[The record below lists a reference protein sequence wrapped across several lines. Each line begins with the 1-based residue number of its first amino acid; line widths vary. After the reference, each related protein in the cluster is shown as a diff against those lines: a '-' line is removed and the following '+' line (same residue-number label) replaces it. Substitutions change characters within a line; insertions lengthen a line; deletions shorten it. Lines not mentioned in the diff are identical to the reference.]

1 MNHLLR
7 NPEIKKEVRIKLIVA
22 LSLIGITLFFNWT
35 GALILLLGFVCFF
48 FFDYRFTKARY
59 QRIEMLSSQIDAL
72 LHGDEQIQFQSY
84 TEGEL
89 SILQSEIHKMTVRL
103 KEQQQL
109 LQKDKQNLSNAIADI
124 SHQIR
129 TPLTS
134 MNLIVSMLSDE
145 ELTEEKRK
153 NLVRELYSLLS
164 RIDRLISA
172 LLKMSRLDAG
182 TVRFQREPCASEDLL
197 KKAIEPLQVL
207 LELRDLTIEI
217 HAAGII
223 DTDRMWTAEAVG
235 NIIKN
240 CMEHTPVGG
249 TISIH
254 AKETPVFSEI
264 MIRDTGIGI
273 DKEDLPHIFERFYK
287 GKASDENS
295 FGIGLALSRMIVT
308 GQNGAIKAE
317 NHPDGGAMFTLRFYK
332 EII

>member
-7 NPEIKKEVRIKLIVA
+7 NPEIRKEVQIKLIVA
-22 LSLIGITLFFNWT
+22 LLLIGITLFFNWA

-48 FFDYRFTKARY
+48 FFDYRFTKERY

-145 ELTEEKRK
+145 DLTEEKRK

-164 RIDRLISA
+164 RIDRLIST

-182 TVRFQREPCASEDLL
+182 TVQFQREPCVLEELL
-197 KKAIEPLQVL
+197 QKAIEPLQVL
-207 LELRDLTIEI
+207 LDLRDLTIEI
-217 HAAGII
+217 NAAGMI

-249 TISIH
+249 AISVY

-264 MIRDTGIGI
+264 VIRDTGSGI

-308 GQNGAIKAE
+308 GQNGALKAE
-317 NHPDGGAMFTLRFYK
+317 NHPDGGAMFTIRFYK

>member
-7 NPEIKKEVRIKLIVA
+7 NPEIKKEVQIKLLIA
-22 LSLIGITLFFNWT
+22 FLSIGVTLFLNRI
-35 GALILLLGFVCFF
+35 AACIVLLGFSCFF
-48 FFDYRFTKARY
+48 FFDYRFTKKRY

-72 LHGDEQIQFQSY
+72 LHGGEQIQFQSY

-89 SILQSEIHKMTVRL
+89 SILQSEIYKMTVRL

-109 LQKDKQNLSNAIADI
+109 LQKDKQDLSNAIADI

-145 ELTEEKRK
+145 ELTEEKRQK
-153 NLVRELYSLLS
+153 LVRELYSLLS

-182 TVRFQREPCASEDLL
+182 TVQFQREPCSLEDLL
-197 KKAIEPLQVL
+197 QKAIAPLQIL
-207 LELRDLTIEI
+207 LDLRDLTIKI
-217 HAAGII
+217 SAAGMI

-240 CMEHTPVGG
+240 CMEHTPTGG
-249 TISIH
+249 TISIQ
-254 AKETPVFSEI
+254 AKETPIFSEI
-264 MIRDTGIGI
+264 VISDTGSGI
-273 DKEDLPHIFERFYK
+273 HPEDLPHIFDRFYK
-287 GKASDENS
+287 GKASDDNS
-295 FGIGLALSRMIVT
+295 FGIGLALSRMIAT
-308 GQNGAIKAE
+308 SQNGTIKAE
-317 NHPDGGAMFTLRFYK
+317 NHAEGGAMFTLRFYK

>member
-7 NPEIKKEVRIKLIVA
+7 NPEIKKEVQIKLIIA
-22 LSLIGITLFFNWT
+22 FLLIGATLIFNQIT
-35 GALILLLGFVCFF
+35 ALMVLLGFSCFF
-48 FFDYRFTKARY
+48 FFDYRFTKKRY
-59 QRIEMLSSQIDAL
+59 QRIEMLSTQIDAL

-89 SILQSEIHKMTVRL
+89 SILQSEIYKMTVRL

-134 MNLIVSMLSDE
+134 MNLIVSMLGDE
-145 ELTEEKRK
+145 ELTEEKRQK
-153 NLVRELYSLLS
+153 LVRKLCSLLS

-182 TVRFQREPCASEDLL
+182 TVQFQREPCALEALL
-197 KKAIEPLQVL
+197 QKAVEPLQVL
-207 LELRDLTIEI
+207 LDLRDLTIHTNANGTI
-217 HAAGII
+217 Y
-223 DTDRMWTAEAVG
+223 TDMLWTGEAVS

-249 TISIH
+249 TISVH
-254 AKETPVFSEI
+254 AKETPIFSEI
-264 MIRDTGIGI
+264 VIRDTGSGI
-273 DKEDLPHIFERFYK
+273 APEDLPRIFERFYK
-287 GKASDENS
+287 GKTSDENS

-308 GQNGAIKAE
+308 GQNGTIKAE